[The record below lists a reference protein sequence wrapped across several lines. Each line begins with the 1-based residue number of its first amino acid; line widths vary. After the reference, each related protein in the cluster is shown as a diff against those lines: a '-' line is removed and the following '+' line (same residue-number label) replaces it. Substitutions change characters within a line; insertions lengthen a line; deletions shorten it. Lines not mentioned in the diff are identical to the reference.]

1 VLYNQV
7 DGRYITPLSDLA
19 DDRHKVAI
27 IDSLLSEEAV
37 LGFEYG
43 YATAEPGTL
52 AIWEAQFGDFVNG
65 AQVVIDQFIASGET
79 KWGRMCGL
87 VMYLPHGYEGQG
99 PEHSSARLERFMQ
112 LCSDHNIQ
120 VCVPTLP
127 AQFFHMIR
135 RQMLRPYRKP
145 LVVMTPKS
153 LLRHRDSVSDLDELA
168 GGGFRLVIDDPTQPD
183 PERVQRVIFCAGKVY
198 FDLAKA
204 RADADAALDDVAIVR
219 VEQLYPFP
227 REELTE
233 IIERY
238 GNAGQVIWCQEEPMN
253 QGAWFQ
259 IRHHLQA
266 CVTDG
271 QSLDYAGR
279 RPSAS
284 PAVGYYQVHIEQQK
298 RLVKEALGLESE

>member
-1 VLYNQV
+1 
-7 DGRYITPLSDLA
+7 
-19 DDRHKVAI
+19 
-27 IDSLLSEEAV
+27 
-37 LGFEYG
+37 
-43 YATAEPGTL
+43 
-52 AIWEAQFGDFVNG
+52 
-65 AQVVIDQFIASGET
+65 
-79 KWGRMCGL
+79 
-87 VMYLPHGYEGQG
+87 MYLPHGYEGQG

-168 GGGFRLVIDDPTQPD
+168 SGGFRLVIDDPTQPD

-238 GNAGQVIWCQEEPMN
+238 GNAGEVIWCQEEPMN

-266 CVTDG
+266 CVADG

-298 RLVKEALGLESE
+298 RLVRQALGLESE